1 MDDYQLV
8 TLFAGAGAL
17 DLAAQCL
24 GLSAVGIDWD
34 PGTCATRRAAGLA
47 TIEGD
52 VRDHAPSEFPVA
64 NFLAAGPPCP
74 IFATAGTGKGRRAL
88 DGVLA
93 VMQRMIARKDVT
105 EAVTQ
110 LPDVRAGLV
119 LEPLRWALAA
129 IDNGR
134 PYEAIVLTQGPSAL
148 PAWRAIGDVLSN
160 EGYFVASGVLRAEQ
174 FGDPQTRSRAV
185 LIARRQGRARL
196 PEPTHQQF
204 KGTRNDPSGLP
215 LLPWV
220 SMGEV
225 LERPEPFHLVS
236 PYGSGGNPRARGRRS
251 SEEPA
256 PTVTGKVHRHRVV
269 SDGVTQPERLTAAEA
284 GLLQSFPADYPWSG
298 PCQAQQIG
306 NSTPVLLA
314 TQIVAA
320 AMGGEVPGPP
330 QHSDAAVA
338 ARMSRQISRDTRAEL
353 SLRRDLHAAGLRYRI
368 ELPVPG
374 MPRQRIDIAFPRA
387 NIAVFVDGCFWH
399 GCPDH
404 ATKPRAN
411 AGWWRTK
418 LDRNMARDRE
428 LTEHLTGRGW
438 TVLRFWEHEEPGHAV
453 RQIKEVLAR
462 KQLPLNETT

>member
-8 TLFAGAGAL
+8 ALFAGAGAL
-17 DLAAQCL
+17 DLAAQRL
-24 GLSAVGIDWD
+24 GVSAVGIDSD

-52 VRDHAPSEFPVA
+52 VKDHAPSEFPAA
-64 NFLAAGPPCP
+64 NLLAAGPPCP
-74 IFATAGTGKGRRAL
+74 PFAAAGTGKGRRAL

-93 VMQRMIARKDVT
+93 VMQRMVAREDVT
-105 EAVTQ
+105 DEVAQ
-110 LPDVRAGLV
+110 LLDERAGLV

-134 PYEAIVLTQGPSAL
+134 PYEAIVLSQVPSVL
-148 PAWRAIGDVLSN
+148 PAWRAIGDVLLN

-185 LIARRQGRARL
+185 LIARRHGGAAL

-204 KGTRNDPSGLP
+204 RKGIRNDPSGLP

-220 SMGEV
+220 SMGEA
-225 LERPEPFHLVS
+225 LERPGPFYLVS
-236 PYGSGGNPRARGRRS
+236 HHGSGGDPKARGRRT

-256 PTVTGKVHRHRVV
+256 LTVTGKVHRHRVV
-269 SDGVTQPERLTAAEA
+269 SDGGTQSERLTLSEA
-284 GLLQSFPADYPWSG
+284 GRLQGFPADYPWSG

-320 AMGGEVPGPP
+320 AMEGQTPGHP

-338 ARMSRQISRDTRAEL
+338 AHVSRQSSPIQGPSFQFDEPYTRRACATGSNFQCQACPVGGSTLL
-353 SLRRDLHAAGLRYRI
+353 S
-368 ELPVPG
+368 
-374 MPRQRIDIAFPRA
+374 PRPR
-387 NIAVFVDGCFWH
+387 
-399 GCPDH
+399 
-404 ATKPRAN
+404 
-411 AGWWRTK
+411 
-418 LDRNMARDRE
+418 L
-428 LTEHLTGRGW
+428 
-438 TVLRFWEHEEPGHAV
+438 
-453 RQIKEVLAR
+453 QSS
-462 KQLPLNETT
+462 